1 MSAKSVGTD
10 LKEGAFM
17 KKLLPVLLCL
27 AIALGLCACGGTEEP
42 KTPEVTATPEPV
54 RFSKE
59 DGKLDT
65 ESYYNPNGMKYA
77 SVEYS
82 YDGSGRVISERHLGL
97 NDAEEGVLSYEY
109 LDGDKISSR
118 SYKLSAGD
126 GSYTDYYTES
136 YEYDASGLLLSI
148 TRTESGAVT
157 ARTVYGY
164 DESGNLVSEKRY
176 EGEDFCIA
184 EYDYRIDANGRVI
197 SCTRKDYI
205 EGDSSENNYAY
216 DSMGRLLTDQCYD
229 ENGNVVSRTEYSYD
243 ENGNEI
249 KRSVFAEV
257 GELISSTEKS
267 YEYDDI
273 GNIICCVT
281 SHSDGTP
288 GSTVRYTW
296 QYSKG

>member
-1 MSAKSVGTD
+1 
-10 LKEGAFM
+10 M
-17 KKLLPVLLCL
+17 KKLLPVLLSL
-27 AIALGLCACGGTEEP
+27 ALSLGLCACTDAETP
-42 KTPEVTATPEPV
+42 KTPEPTATPEPV
-54 RFSKE
+54 RFAKE

-82 YDGSGRVISERHLGL
+82 YDGSGRVIGERHLGL
-97 NDAEEGVLSYEY
+97 NDAEEGILDYEY
-109 LDGDKISSR
+109 LDGDKIACKTYR
-118 SYKLSAGD
+118 ACAQD
-126 GSYTDYYTES
+126 GSYYELYRES
-136 YEYDASGLLLSI
+136 YEYDEAGLLVSI
-148 TRTESGAVT
+148 TRTENETVT

-164 DESGNLVSEKRY
+164 DEMQRLVSEKRY

-184 EYDYRIDANGRVI
+184 EYDYRIDDNGRVI
-197 SCTRKDYI
+197 SCTRKDHI
-205 EGDSSENNYAY
+205 EGDGSENNYAY
-216 DSMGRLLTDQCYD
+216 DSSGRLLTDQCYD
-229 ENGNVVSRTEYSYD
+229 EAGNVISRTEYSYD

-249 KRSVFAEV
+249 KCSVFAEG

-281 SHSDGTP
+281 SHSDGTA
-288 GSTVRYTW
+288 GGTVRYTW

>member
-1 MSAKSVGTD
+1 M
-10 LKEGAFM
+10 
-17 KKLLPVLLCL
+17 
-27 AIALGLCACGGTEEP
+27 
-42 KTPEVTATPEPV
+42 
-54 RFSKE
+54 
-59 DGKLDT
+59 
-65 ESYYNPNGMKYA
+65 
-77 SVEYS
+77 
-82 YDGSGRVISERHLGL
+82 
-97 NDAEEGVLSYEY
+97 
-109 LDGDKISSR
+109 
-118 SYKLSAGD
+118 
-126 GSYTDYYTES
+126 
-136 YEYDASGLLLSI
+136 
-148 TRTESGAVT
+148 
-157 ARTVYGY
+157 
-164 DESGNLVSEKRY
+164 SEKRY

-229 ENGNVVSRTEYSYD
+229 ENGN
-243 ENGNEI
+243 EI
-249 KRSVFAEV
+249 KRSVFAEG